1 MDYNKM
7 VSSSKKYIDSKE
19 KVLDRAKKHLK
30 EHPKDYQSKISY
42 LLNKSQ
48 LAKERR
54 KLNILKY
61 QSKIQ
66 KYTEE

>member
-48 LAKERR
+48 LEKERR

>member
-1 MDYNKM
+1 M

-48 LAKERR
+48 LEKERR